1 MKCIFVGDIQHNDNG
16 FVQDVLKDNGYDEI
30 ETTGEVDRIDRTIN
44 PVLKSQADVVILD
57 LLPLIDE
64 PKEIVE
70 AVQSI
75 QKSRNN
81 KKIIFLAVGKGGKS
95 PVVRELR
102 AVGYVNFVL
111 ASTYAEKQKMFDR
124 CLTNYYETNPNLV
137 DKDLDENEM
146 VREVHF
152 IAFAGSQSHIGTTT
166 QALQLTGYLI
176 DCGKKACY
184 VELNDHGFPD
194 DLRRADNYVTK
205 TNDCITY
212 AGIPMY
218 SSLTMQD
225 MMKKDYEY
233 FILDM
238 GPLTTDVFESNIFFD
253 NRVKRVIVAGIK
265 PDEWVYTKHIKE
277 NQQLADVEYIISFA
291 DETSMERVIGTFE
304 RPPLFSGY
312 HPDMFSREGEDL
324 AEGYRRLLS
333 FGENT
338 NQHKEKKEKKGFKPF
353 RRRRS

>member
-1 MKCIFVGDIQHNDNG
+1 
-16 FVQDVLKDNGYDEI
+16 
-30 ETTGEVDRIDRTIN
+30 
-44 PVLKSQADVVILD
+44 
-57 LLPLIDE
+57 
-64 PKEIVE
+64 
-70 AVQSI
+70 
-75 QKSRNN
+75 
-81 KKIIFLAVGKGGKS
+81 
-95 PVVRELR
+95 
-102 AVGYVNFVL
+102 
-111 ASTYAEKQKMFDR
+111 MFDR

-225 MMKKDYEY
+225 MMKKDYQY

-312 HPDMFSREGEDL
+312 HPDMFSRKGEDL

-353 RRRRS
+353 RLRRS

>member
-1 MKCIFVGDIQHNDNG
+1 
-16 FVQDVLKDNGYDEI
+16 
-30 ETTGEVDRIDRTIN
+30 
-44 PVLKSQADVVILD
+44 
-57 LLPLIDE
+57 
-64 PKEIVE
+64 
-70 AVQSI
+70 
-75 QKSRNN
+75 
-81 KKIIFLAVGKGGKS
+81 
-95 PVVRELR
+95 
-102 AVGYVNFVL
+102 
-111 ASTYAEKQKMFDR
+111 MFDR

-152 IAFAGSQSHIGTTT
+152 IAFAGSQSPYRNNDAGP
-166 QALQLTGYLI
+166 QLTGYLI

-253 NRVKRVIVAGIK
+253 NRVKRVIVAGGSSRMNGCIQNTSRKSAARGCGIHHFLRGRNLDGKSDGTTKK
-265 PDEWVYTKHIKE
+265 PY
-277 NQQLADVEYIISFA
+277 A
-291 DETSMERVIGTFE
+291 
-304 RPPLFSGY
+304 LFSGY
-312 HPDMFSREGEDL
+312 HPDMFSRDGEDL
-324 AEGYRRLLS
+324 AEGYMRLLS
-333 FGENT
+333 FG
-338 NQHKEKKEKKGFKPF
+338 K
-353 RRRRS
+353 